1 MKHDF
6 FAFMGTSYP
15 THLERDFERIL
26 IKIEALWDTPQIHD
40 YFSDLL
46 IDKRGGR
53 RGFPKEV
60 LADIIRLREA
70 RELET
75 FKAAERKE
83 HAMRDLTTRGIAL
96 LPKNFFRYLEE
107 GDQEVIDLF
116 VRANFNVNMVDAD
129 GAPPLIFALKRGLT
143 IIAQILLSAGAD
155 PNAKDRLGLTPL
167 LIACGKATEGYK
179 NTVEMLLKKGAH
191 INVRDPLGNT
201 PLLLAISGNTPDIAF
216 MLVEQGADVFASR
229 RDGETALSLAQK
241 QSDVRLL
248 RLIEFK
254 LRAPVGV

>member
-1 MKHDF
+1 
-6 FAFMGTSYP
+6 
-15 THLERDFERIL
+15 
-26 IKIEALWDTPQIHD
+26 
-40 YFSDLL
+40 
-46 IDKRGGR
+46 
-53 RGFPKEV
+53 
-60 LADIIRLREA
+60 
-70 RELET
+70 
-75 FKAAERKE
+75 
-83 HAMRDLTTRGIAL
+83 MRDLTTRGIAL

-201 PLLLAISGNTPDIAF
+201 PCCWRSRAIRQISPSCSSSKAP
-216 MLVEQGADVFASR
+216 MCSPVGATAKLRSPSR
-229 RDGETALSLAQK
+229 RSRVTYDCCG
-241 QSDVRLL
+241 
-248 RLIEFK
+248 
-254 LRAPVGV
+254 